1 MGSVCSRDV
10 SLTLIC
16 FPWYLAAIL
25 PLDVV
30 HTLGNLFTNMSLEK
44 VYVSFT
50 HTIKAIEPFFSVLLS
65 AMFLEE
71 VSSFS
76 DLCFF
81 FDILDTITLFS
92 IITLISRSD
101 GSCDFLYGR
110 HQVHS
115 FMHSIS
121 CEFIIYYN
129 SIFLYPSQMFAV
141 PNNQSQFCRVWMFN
155 KYIQSLL
162 SMHSASTH
170 TSKLRLFSL
179 NDFVQYLLT
188 LSIIVKIWI

>member
-1 MGSVCSRDV
+1 VGSVCSRDV

-81 FDILDTITLFS
+81 FWHL
-92 IITLISRSD
+92 
-101 GSCDFLYGR
+101 G
-110 HQVHS
+110 HHHS
-115 FMHSIS
+115 LLN
-121 CEFIIYYN
+121 YN
-129 SIFLYPSQMFAV
+129 IDLSFWWLMWLSLRKASSSLLHTF
-141 PNNQSQFCRVWMFN
+141 NQPVWMFN
-155 KYIQSLL
+155 RYIQSLL
-162 SMHSASTH
+162 SLHSTSTH

-188 LSIIVKIWI
+188 LSIIVNMNITM

>member
-1 MGSVCSRDV
+1 MFPLLIPLNPWSLFSLFYYLLCFMGRWA
-10 SLTLIC
+10 LFLIC
-16 FPWYLAAIL
+16 VFLWHVGQHHSLLNYNI
-25 PLDVV
+25 DV
-30 HTLGNLFTNMSLEK
+30 
-44 VYVSFT
+44 
-50 HTIKAIEPFFSVLLS
+50 
-65 AMFLEE
+65 
-71 VSSFS
+71 
-76 DLCFF
+76 
-81 FDILDTITLFS
+81 
-92 IITLISRSD
+92 SRSD